1 MIFSKKI
8 IILLLL
14 VVLIIWIFII
24 KIKTEKYTL
33 IDNLLDKVNP
43 TKEIDRLR
51 YTSENKFCR
60 NKNSKTCFQ
69 SLLNFVKN
77 KLIEDIEQKIQLDK
91 FFDSEVAVKDSANVV
106 GLIKIANDLK
116 TKYEAY
122 KKVRDSPT
130 ENNYFK
136 KLNENNLKKLE
147 KDIKD
152 SLVDLDENNLRF
164 IFELSKLINE
174 GKYDDSFNDFKIRYK
189 YVINLISDSKKFIK
203 NIHTID
209 NIDPNIFITD
219 VSTVSPKQTQSFQE
233 QNNETEN
240 PNNIQDPYDPEY
252 LKSIKTN
259 NKNFVFE
266 DLRILLNEIGTIENN
281 KIVLI
286 DPNFFDII
294 LKTDNFA
301 KNKKIGSKLIKALQ
315 KTIYDY
321 TKKLGDFYKK
331 NKKINF

>member
-8 IILLLL
+8 ILLLL
-14 VVLIIWIFII
+14 VILLIIWVFII
-24 KIKTEKYTL
+24 KIKTETF
-33 IDNLLDKVNP
+33 
-43 TKEIDRLR
+43 
-51 YTSENKFCR
+51 YTSDIEKKLHKVDPKTEIIRYKAENKFCR
-60 NKNSKTCFQ
+60 KKKSKTCLQ

-106 GLIKIANDLK
+106 GLIKIAKDLK

-164 IFELSKLINE
+164 IFELSKLITE

-259 NKNFVFE
+259 NKNFVFV

-294 LKTDNFA
+294 LTTDNFA

>member
-8 IILLLL
+8 IILLLVIL
-14 VVLIIWIFII
+14 LIIWIYII

-43 TKEIDRLR
+43 TKEIDRFR

-60 NKNSKTCFQ
+60 KKNSKTCFK

-77 KLIEDIEQKIQLDK
+77 KLIEDIEKTIQLDK

-116 TKYEAY
+116 TKYEEY

-130 ENNYFK
+130 DNNYFK
-136 KLNENNLKKLE
+136 KLNENNLKKVE
-147 KDIKD
+147 KDITD
-152 SLVDLDENNLRF
+152 ILVDLDENNLRF
-164 IFELSKLINE
+164 IFELSKLITE

-259 NKNFVFE
+259 NKNFVFV